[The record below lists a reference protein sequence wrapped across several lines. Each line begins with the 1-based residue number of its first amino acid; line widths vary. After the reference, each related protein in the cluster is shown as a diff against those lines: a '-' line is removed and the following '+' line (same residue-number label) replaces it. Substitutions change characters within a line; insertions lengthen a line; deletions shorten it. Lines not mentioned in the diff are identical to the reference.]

1 MKTLCIAM
9 FLLLGLGLSATT
21 QVKVDSNGNYVSVIK
36 SSKRDTVDTKKLY
49 VDSKGI
55 QYPVFKSATG
65 KLYCPRVSK
74 TGKYYRYYLKV
85 N

>member
-55 QYPVFKSATG
+55 QYPVFKNATG

-74 TGKYYRYYLKV
+74 TGHYYRYYLKL